1 MTMGPF
7 RDGWTK
13 ADVEQVIAA
22 DDPADL
28 AYAPVVVSM
37 DPPDAAWAADV
48 CRRLSDHPDEW
59 VRGNAILGFG
69 HLARTTGELDEAV
82 VIPIVQAAR
91 TDPSPVVAGKADDAV
106 SDLQHWL
113 GWRFPAQ
120 P

>member
-1 MTMGPF
+1 MGPF
-7 RDGWTK
+7 KDGWTR

-48 CRRLSDHPDEW
+48 CRRLSNHPDEW
-59 VRGNAILGFG
+59 VRGAAVLGFG
-69 HLARTTGELDEAV
+69 HLARTTGDLDEAV

-91 TDPSPVVAGKADDAV
+91 TDPSPVVRGKAEDAV
-106 SDLQHWL
+106 SDLRHFL
-113 GWRFPAQ
+113 GWRFPA
-120 P
+120 